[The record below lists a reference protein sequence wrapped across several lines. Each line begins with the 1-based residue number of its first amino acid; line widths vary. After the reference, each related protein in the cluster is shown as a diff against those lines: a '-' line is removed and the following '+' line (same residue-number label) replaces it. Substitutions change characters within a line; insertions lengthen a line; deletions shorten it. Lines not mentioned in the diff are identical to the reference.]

1 MRVSDKVMY
10 NTTTQNM
17 QMSLEKILKLQENI
31 SSGKRINHPSDDPIG
46 AMKIIDYNTSI
57 SKVEQYQRNIG
68 NATAFLGVTE
78 SAISSTQDVLLRAK
92 ELSLSALN
100 ETNSAADRAIIAEEV
115 NELYQQVLQT
125 ANTKFNGRYIF
136 GGYNTG
142 TPPYDSVGLYQ
153 GTASPDGYIE
163 IEVDS
168 GSRVAINIPGYR
180 VFGSPTDGVDILA
193 ALSSLET
200 ALNNDD
206 STGINTAMINID
218 SAMDQLNNELAEVG
232 AKMNRL
238 ETSDSNLSKLTL
250 DLITYKSKIEDVD
263 ITEVITDLAI
273 QENALEA
280 SRATLSRILQQSIL
294 DFLR

>member
-17 QMSLEKILKLQENI
+17 QMNLEKILKLQENV

-115 NELYQQVLQT
+115 GQLYQQVLQT

-136 GGYNTG
+136 GGYDTS
-142 TPPYDSVGLYQ
+142 TAPYDSNGLYV
-153 GTASPDGYIE
+153 GTASPGGEVE

-200 ALNNDD
+200 ALNSDD
-206 STGINTAMINID
+206 STGINTAMTNID
-218 SAMDQLNNELAEVG
+218 SAMDQLNNVLAEVG

-280 SRATLSRILQQSIL
+280 SRVTLSKILQQTIL

>member
-1 MRVSDKVMY
+1 M
-10 NTTTQNM
+10 
-17 QMSLEKILKLQENI
+17 
-31 SSGKRINHPSDDPIG
+31 
-46 AMKIIDYNTSI
+46 
-57 SKVEQYQRNIG
+57 
-68 NATAFLGVTE
+68 
-78 SAISSTQDVLLRAK
+78 
-92 ELSLSALN
+92 
-100 ETNSAADRAIIAEEV
+100 
-115 NELYQQVLQT
+115 
-125 ANTKFNGRYIF
+125 
-136 GGYNTG
+136 
-142 TPPYDSVGLYQ
+142 
-153 GTASPDGYIE
+153 
-163 IEVDS
+163 
-168 GSRVAINIPGYR
+168 AINIPGYR